1 MLLLGGF
8 LESAAI
14 VAELLLLLYCMLHRC
29 FCFLVSSACA
39 ASCVSCVLLLFAAPM
54 IAFVSAARTLLSISA
69 ALVTAGAHAFATHVS
84 AALASA
90 ALASAL
96 LCLFFLSLSVCCTCA
111 CFAHVYCSCVCLF
124 LVC

>member
-1 MLLLGGF
+1 M
-8 LESAAI
+8 
-14 VAELLLLLYCMLHRC
+14 
-29 FCFLVSSACA
+29 
-39 ASCVSCVLLLFAAPM
+39 LLLFAAPM

-96 LCLFFLSLSVCCTCA
+96 LCLFFSLSQYAAPVPASLMSTAPVSA
-111 CFAHVYCSCVCLF
+111 CFLSADLTNLLPLYLQ
-124 LVC
+124 LQ